1 MALMSRGR
9 RRRRF
14 RVARLLEHGLDT
26 ELDDLGLRLRHRL
39 GARADDVDGPLE
51 VAGRFEIRDEI
62 GYADRRSALAVDH
75 DLRAGLLHLGEPQHR
90 RQRTADLIQHVHRT
104 GLPLAQLLDQH
115 DALLQLRLPLHELLD
130 LLDHRVEPR
139 RLLLRGGDFLVEIRR
154 IVVDRPVAPADRQTA
169 EHQDETAA
177 DRQLLADRAKR
188 DGLLLRAV
196 ALRREQV
203 DANHRSP
210 ARRSARP
217 TATAAVGMAVSGSST
232 PNFCGSKLILR
243 NGSNDSTVVPNRSR
257 SASAKPSTRDAPPLS
272 TMRSMRS
279 DDAVALKKSNVFW
292 ISRSTFSVIAC
303 KTGFTSSNDT
313 PSTGSP
319 FFACSALSN
328 GRLSSFC
335 TASV

>member
-1 MALMSRGR
+1 MSRCRGR
-9 RRRRF
+9 RRHF

-26 ELDDLGLRLRHRL
+26 ELDHLGLRLRHRL

-51 VAGRFEIRDEI
+51 VPGRFEIRDEI
-62 GYADRRSALAVDH
+62 GYPDRRGALAFDH
-75 DLRAGLLHLGEPQHR
+75 DLRAGLLQLRKPQHR
-90 RQRTADLIQHVHRT
+90 RQRTADLIQHVHRA
-104 GLPLAQLLDQH
+104 GLPFAQLLDQH
-115 DALLQLRLPLHELLD
+115 DALLQLRFPLLELLD
-130 LLDHRVEPR
+130 LLDHRMQPR
-139 RLLLRGGDFLVEIRR
+139 RLLLRGGDFLVELHR
-154 IVVDRPVAPADRQTA
+154 IVVDRPVAPADGQPA
-169 EHQDETAA
+169 EHQYETAA
-177 DRQLLADRAKR
+177 DRQLLADGAER
-188 DGLLLRAV
+188 DGLLLRAI

-210 ARRSARP
+210 TRRSARP

-272 TMRSMRS
+272 TTRSMRS

-292 ISRSTFSVIAC
+292 ISRRTFSVIAC
-303 KTGFTSSNDT
+303 STGLTSSKVA
-313 PSTGSP
+313 PSTVCP
-319 FFACSALSN
+319 FFSCSADSK
-328 GRLSSFC
+328 GRFNSFC

>member
-1 MALMSRGR
+1 MSRYRR

-14 RVARLLEHGLDT
+14 RFARLLKNGLDT
-26 ELDDLGLRLRHRL
+26 ELDHLGLRLRHHL

-51 VAGRFEIRDEI
+51 VPGRFQIRDEV
-62 GYADRRSALAVDH
+62 GYADRRGAFAVDD
-75 DLRAGLLHLGEPQHR
+75 DLSAHLLHFRQPQHR
-90 RQRTADLIQHVHRT
+90 RQRTADLIQHVHGA

-115 DALLQLRLPLHELLD
+115 HALLQLRLPLLELLH

-139 RLLLRGGDFLVEIRR
+139 RLLLRGGDFLVELRG
-154 IVVDRPVAPADRQTA
+154 IVVDRPVAPANRQTA

-177 DRQLLADRAKR
+177 DRQLLADGAERD
-188 DGLLLRAV
+188 DGLLLGAI

-210 ARRSARP
+210 TRRSARP

-272 TMRSMRS
+272 TTRSMRS

-292 ISRSTFSVIAC
+292 ISRRTFSVIVC
-303 KTGFTSSNDT
+303 STGLTSSKVA
-313 PSTGSP
+313 PSMVCP
-319 FFACSALSN
+319 FFSCSADSK
-328 GRLSSFC
+328 GRFNSFC

>member
-1 MALMSRGR
+1 MSRGR

-26 ELDDLGLRLRHRL
+26 ELDDLGLRLHHRL

-62 GYADRRSALAVDH
+62 GYPDRRGALALDY
-75 DLRAGLLHLGEPQHR
+75 DLRAGLLHLREPQHR
-90 RQRTADLIQHVHRT
+90 RQRTADLIQHVHGT
-104 GLPLAQLLDQH
+104 GLPFAQLLDQ
-115 DALLQLRLPLHELLD
+115 LD

-272 TMRSMRS
+272 TTRSMRS

-292 ISRSTFSVIAC
+292 ISRRTFSVIAC
-303 KTGFTSSNDT
+303 STGLTSSKLAP
-313 PSTGSP
+313 PSTACP
-319 FFACSALSN
+319 FFSCSADSK
-328 GRLSSFC
+328 GRFNSFC
-335 TASV
+335 TA